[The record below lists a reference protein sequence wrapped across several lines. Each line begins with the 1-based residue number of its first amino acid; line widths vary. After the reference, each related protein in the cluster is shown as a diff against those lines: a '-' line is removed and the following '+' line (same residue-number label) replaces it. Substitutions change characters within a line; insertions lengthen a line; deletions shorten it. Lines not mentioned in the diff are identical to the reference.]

1 MLRWS
6 AQARSTRMG
15 HQASADLVTAARAAV
30 PMRAVMGMQGEP
42 VPSAEDRPAG
52 WADEHR
58 IWITDQLT
66 LR

>member
-1 MLRWS
+1 
-6 AQARSTRMG
+6 
-15 HQASADLVTAARAAV
+15 
-30 PMRAVMGMQGEP
+30 MRAVMGMQGEP

-58 IWITDQLT
+58 IWVTDQLT